1 MGETAANTSS
11 AGAYL
16 QLFLPLILLFFCLW
30 FFMIRPQKKR
40 DNETRKMR
48 SSIQEGDEIVTIGG
62 IVGKVLS
69 VKEDSLVVYCGA
81 DKTKMEFKKW
91 AVSEVTKKAEKPV
104 KEKEAEPA
112 ETEDEAPKKKNIK
125 KLSRREDAEE
135 DTAENK

>member
-1 MGETAANTSS
+1 MGDTAANTTS

-69 VKEDSLVVYCGA
+69 VKEDSLIIYCGA

-91 AVSEVTKKAEKPV
+91 AVSEVTKKVEKPV
-104 KEKEAEPA
+104 KEKEADLA
-112 ETEDEAPKKKNIK
+112 ETEDETPKKKNIK

-135 DTAENK
+135 DTAEDK

>member
-1 MGETAANTSS
+1 MGDTAANTTS

-69 VKEDSLVVYCGA
+69 VKEDSLIIYCGA

-91 AVSEVTKKAEKPV
+91 AVSEVTKKVEKPV
-104 KEKEAEPA
+104 KEKEADLA
-112 ETEDEAPKKKNIK
+112 ETEDETPKKKNIK
-125 KLSRREDAEE
+125 KLSRREGAEE
-135 DTAENK
+135 DTAEDK

>member
-1 MGETAANTSS
+1 MGETAANTTS

-69 VKEDSLVVYCGA
+69 VKEDSLIIYCGA

-91 AVSEVTKKAEKPV
+91 AVSEVTKKVEKPV
-104 KEKEAEPA
+104 KETESA
-112 ETEDEAPKKKNIK
+112 ETEEEAPKKKNIK